1 MNRKTTGIWAAAA
14 LSLILAACGSSAATT
29 DTAASAEKTE
39 AASAAEE
46 TKQAAEKTEGNT
58 AVKTVTPGS
67 LIMCTNAEFP
77 PYEFHNGNEIVGI
90 DVEICNAIAE
100 KLGLKLEIEDIAFD
114 AIIPE
119 IVSGKADLGA
129 AGMTVTEDRKQNVDF
144 SDSYAHATQVIIIR
158 EDSDITGP
166 DDLKGKLVGVQQGTT
181 GDLYVSADLGDDAVE
196 RYSKGMEAV
205 QALTQSKVDAVII
218 DGETAKQYV
227 KEVPGLRILDES
239 YTDEEYAVAV
249 QKGNTQLL
257 DAINTA
263 IGELK
268 KDGTFD
274 KIVEKYIKAE

>member
-158 EDSDITGP
+158 EDSDIAGP

>member
-14 LSLILAACGSSAATT
+14 LSLMLAACGGSAATT

-39 AASAAEE
+39 AASAVEE

-158 EDSDITGP
+158 EDSDIAGP

-227 KEVPGLRILDES
+227 KEVPDLRILDES
-239 YTDEEYAVAV
+239 YTDEEYAIAV

>member
-1 MNRKTTGIWAAAA
+1 MKRKTTGIWAAAA
-14 LSLILAACGSSAATT
+14 LSLVLAACGSSAATT

-158 EDSDITGP
+158 EDSDIAGP

-239 YTDEEYAVAV
+239 YTDEEYAIAV

-268 KDGTFD
+268 KNGTFD

>member
-14 LSLILAACGSSAATT
+14 LSLMLAACGSSAATT

-77 PYEFHNGNEIVGI
+77 PYEFHNGNEVVGI

-158 EDSDITGP
+158 EDSDIAGP

>member
-14 LSLILAACGSSAATT
+14 LSLVLAACGSSAATT

-158 EDSDITGP
+158 EDSDIAGP

-239 YTDEEYAVAV
+239 YTDEEYAIAV

>member
-14 LSLILAACGSSAATT
+14 LSLVLAACGSSAATT

-158 EDSDITGP
+158 EDSDIAGP

-218 DGETAKQYV
+218 GGETAKQYV

-239 YTDEEYAVAV
+239 YTDEEYAIAV

-268 KDGTFD
+268 KNGTFD

>member
-14 LSLILAACGSSAATT
+14 LSLVLAACGSSAATT

-158 EDSDITGP
+158 EDSDIAGP

-239 YTDEEYAVAV
+239 YTDEEYAIAV

-268 KDGTFD
+268 KNGTFD

>member
-14 LSLILAACGSSAATT
+14 LSLMLAACGSSAATT

-158 EDSDITGP
+158 EDSDIAGP

>member
-14 LSLILAACGSSAATT
+14 LSLMLAACGGSAATT

-158 EDSDITGP
+158 EDSDIAGP

-227 KEVPGLRILDES
+227 KEVPDLRILDES
-239 YTDEEYAVAV
+239 YTDEEYAIAV

>member
-14 LSLILAACGSSAATT
+14 LSLILVACGSSAATT

-158 EDSDITGP
+158 EDSDIAGP